1 MNILADEGIDR
12 PIVLALRAAG
22 HTVGYIAETHA
33 GIRDEEV
40 LALAR
45 ERKALL
51 ITADKDFGD
60 LVFRQAASAE
70 GVLLLRLAGIAMSQK
85 TQLCVAAIQQHG
97 SQLQGSF
104 SVLTDRRLRIRH
116 MSLEAPKD
124 ASNLFGLL
132 HRADVAAKTINEMD
146 DGIAKAVEARNQRS
160 KDGGS

>member
-1 MNILADEGIDR
+1 MNILADEGVDR

-22 HTVGYIAETHA
+22 HTVGYIAESHA

-60 LVFRQAASAE
+60 LVFRQAATAE
-70 GVLLLRLAGIAMSQK
+70 GVLLLRLAGLAMSQK
-85 TQLCVAAIQQHG
+85 TQLCVAAIQTHG
-97 SQLQGSF
+97 TEFSGAF

-116 MSLEAPKD
+116 TPLEASKGT
-124 ASNLFGLL
+124 SSLLGLL
-132 HRADVAAKTINEMD
+132 RQPRTISEMD